1 MRSDKPVVFD
11 LDYCGFLSLH
21 TTTRLGG
28 CCLDDCQNSLVHL
41 VSLFLTPFLNPY
53 DITDMREC
61 ENAEIEKTRA
71 HTHTHTHTHTHAHT
85 PKKTNVTS
93 AYIIHFPS
101 TSSLP
106 TNPFRTHPNLAFCLR
121 DPSVFIVGWASRVG
135 EALGIADLIAATYHH
150 CTPIWPNGRIFHQ
163 PRFP

>member
-1 MRSDKPVVFD
+1 MFPILWGLLQSIVFTVFSNA
-11 LDYCGFLSLH
+11 GGMGLSS
-21 TTTRLGG
+21 R
-28 CCLDDCQNSLVHL
+28 NRK
-41 VSLFLTPFLNPY
+41 N
-53 DITDMREC
+53 R
-61 ENAEIEKTRA
+61 R
-71 HTHTHTHTHTHAHT
+71 T
-85 PKKTNVTS
+85 PKKANVTS

-135 EALGIADLIAATYHH
+135 GALGIADLIAATYHH

-163 PRFP
+163 PRFPWIAGVPFPLLFTTIWRSHRSCEVHYKPILL